1 MVQKYK
7 EMQDEVRSVII
18 KKSKLFLFLSFFAVF

>member
-7 EMQDEVRSVII
+7 EMKDEVRSVII
-18 KKSKLFLFLSFFAVF
+18 KKSKLIIFLRLHAVF